1 MAQKGQKTKE
11 GQSITSP
18 FYRSTVFSPAY
29 SIFLLLFFLDGDTY
43 PVDRRKLFS

>member
-18 FYRSTVFSPAY
+18 FYVAR
-29 SIFLLLFFLDGDTY
+29 LFINMLCML
-43 PVDRRKLFS
+43 VW